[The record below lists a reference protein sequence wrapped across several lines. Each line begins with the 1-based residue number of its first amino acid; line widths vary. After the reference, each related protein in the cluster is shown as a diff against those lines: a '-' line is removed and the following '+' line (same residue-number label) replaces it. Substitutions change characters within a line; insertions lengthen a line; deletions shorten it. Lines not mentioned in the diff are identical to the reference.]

1 MGRPQPRPRAGARV
15 LQQDDLLPEHGPA
28 LGKGD
33 AMWRALH
40 ATDGDIVCFL
50 DGDTA
55 DPTDAHLRGLLG
67 PLLADPAVMLVKGAF
82 ERPWSAG
89 DAELA
94 A

>member
-1 MGRPQPRPRAGARV
+1 MPGLVDDVVVIDAASADGTEAVARPCGARV
-15 LQQDDLLPEHGPA
+15 LQQDELLPEFGPA

-55 DPTDAHLRGLLG
+55 DPDPRHLRGLLG
-67 PLLADPAVMLVKGAF
+67 PLLM
-82 ERPWSAG
+82 RPHRWPW
-89 DAELA
+89 
-94 A
+94 